1 MKTECNDY
9 LSLVSLVLLPFS
21 AALGGS
27 ALQGLR
33 VQPDWH
39 RLWRVQHRLLIFQ
52 RVHHRLVSPFFVPP
66 VLFAF
71 TLQNSSSS
79 SQSAGWRLSEAPHLT
94 QIGTSIKFQHRR
106 LVFQRNHHRL
116 VFTSLVPPFLL
127 VFTLQNSSSSSQ
139 SAGWRLSEAPHLTQI
154 GTSVK
159 FQHRRLVFQRNHHR
173 LVFTSLVPPFLLVFT
188 LQHSN
193 SSTQSADW
201 CV

>member
-27 ALQGLR
+27 ALSGLR

-71 TLQNSSSS
+71 TLQNGSSS
-79 SQSAGWRLSEAPHLT
+79 SQSAGWRLSKAPHLT
-94 QIGTSIKFQHRR
+94 QT
-106 LVFQRNHHRL
+106 
-116 VFTSLVPPFLL
+116 
-127 VFTLQNSSSSSQ
+127 
-139 SAGWRLSEAPHLTQI
+139 

-159 FQHRRLVFQRNHHR
+159 FQHRRLVIPLQEITTGLSSPPLSLPSSSSSPFNTATAVLSQQTGVFEQHPVKAR
-173 LVFTSLVPPFLLVFT
+173 LALAL
-188 LQHSN
+188 
-193 SSTQSADW
+193 
-201 CV
+201 